1 MKQLLIV
8 GETILAVGYFFDDES
23 ELRVYTDP
31 ELTNCDGIYPHHVM
45 EGYGIAEVELPDGFT
60 CAGYLWQGGLVK
72 KPDVVVPPVVPAS
85 VTRRQALQQL
95 RIEGFTEA
103 QIEAMI
109 PTLPITELQ
118 KDLAMIE
125 FKTSQNFE
133 RYRPLTVQMIAMLG
147 KDAAWGD
154 QMFINAAKL

>member
-1 MKQLLIV
+1 MGV
-8 GETILAVGYFFDDES
+8 MMRAAVIENGK
-23 ELRVYTDP
+23 V
-31 ELTNCDGIYPHHVM
+31 TNI
-45 EGYGIAEVELPDGFT
+45 IEVESLDFLPNLVGAGGGSIGDDYANGVFT
-60 CAGYLWQGGLVK
+60 
-72 KPDVVVPPVVPAS
+72 PPPPSPPLIPRA
-85 VTRRQALQQL
+85 VTRRQGLQQL

-103 QIEAMI
+103 QIESMI
-109 PTLPITELQ
+109 PTLPISELQ
-118 KDLAMIE
+118 KDLALIE